1 MSNPHSVI
9 ADVRRDLNKLD
20 GEFKMALPPHIS
32 VEKFKRVALTAI
44 QSEPDLMRADRRSLF
59 GACVKAAQ
67 DGLLPDK
74 REAALVIFK
83 GTVQYMPMIAGILKR
98 VRNSGEVASIASQ
111 LVYRKDVFRYWV
123 DGDGEHIQHEPLMFG
138 ERGDIVGAYG
148 VAKTKDGAVYI
159 EVMTKADIE
168 KVRSVSRAKNSGPWS
183 DWWEE
188 MARKTVLRRLSK
200 RLPMSTDIE
209 DVIRREE
216 EQFVDTGPAPA
227 RPRLADFDAPQI
239 EYRSDHGEDAADDA
253 DPQEQVGEDNA
264 AGDEITV
271 SDEYGNVEYVGF
283 DRKQALSVLQK
294 LRAACKDAA
303 SVDVL
308 SEHNADLW
316 PDLPK

>member
-1 MSNPHSVI
+1 MSNLPSVI

-44 QSEPDLMRADRRSLF
+44 QSDPDLLRADRRSLF

-98 VRNSGEVASIASQ
+98 VRNSGEVASIAAQ

-168 KVRSVSRAKNSGPWS
+168 KVRNVSRAKNSGPWS

-216 EQFVDTGPAPA
+216 EQFVDGGPVPE
-227 RPRLADFDAPQI
+227 RPKLADFDAPQI
-239 EYRSDHGEDAADDA
+239 EDHSDHGDDEPGGDGQDPGSEDS
-253 DPQEQVGEDNA
+253 A
-264 AGDEITV
+264 AGEQITV
-271 SDEYGNVEYVGF
+271 CDEYGNVEYVGF
-283 DRKQALSVLQK
+283 DRPQAIATLQK
-294 LRAACKDAA
+294 LRAACKDSA
-303 SVDVL
+303 SIDIL

>member
-1 MSNPHSVI
+1 M
-9 ADVRRDLNKLD
+9 
-20 GEFKMALPPHIS
+20 
-32 VEKFKRVALTAI
+32 
-44 QSEPDLMRADRRSLF
+44 
-59 GACVKAAQ
+59 
-67 DGLLPDK
+67 LPDK

-239 EYRSDHGEDAADDA
+239 EDHSSDHGSDGPGDDDA
-253 DPQEQVGEDNA
+253 PDHPAEDNA
-264 AGDEITV
+264 PGDEITV
-271 SDEYGNVEYVGF
+271 CDEDGNVEYVGF
-283 DRKQALSVLQK
+283 DRPQALATLQK
-294 LRAACKDAA
+294 LRAACKDSA

-308 SEHNADLW
+308 SEYNADLW
-316 PDLPK
+316 PEL